1 MEKGE
6 ERSGRIGG
14 SDKVAV
20 VESGDDLRLFQKIT
34 HPERNLRVQWKI
46 KSSADKIISTQK
58 VIKFQYQ
65 TIVAYLSGLWDNL
78 EMMSSNDQ

>member
-34 HPERNLRVQWKI
+34 HPERNLRVQ
-46 KSSADKIISTQK
+46 
-58 VIKFQYQ
+58 
-65 TIVAYLSGLWDNL
+65 
-78 EMMSSNDQ
+78 